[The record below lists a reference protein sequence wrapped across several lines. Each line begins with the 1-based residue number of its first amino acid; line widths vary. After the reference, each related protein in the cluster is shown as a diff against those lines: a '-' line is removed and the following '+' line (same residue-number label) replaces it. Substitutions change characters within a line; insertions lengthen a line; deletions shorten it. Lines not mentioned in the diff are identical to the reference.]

1 MKYIKLFE
9 AFQSTILSKT
19 LGYLDKWSKPVFL
32 EHVKKVCKEV
42 DFPISELNDDYF
54 QYLPFKKALS
64 VNSPGC
70 AIRQPFLSNNCI
82 ICC

>member
-54 QYLPFKKALS
+54 QYLPFKKAL
-64 VNSPGC
+64 
-70 AIRQPFLSNNCI
+70 
-82 ICC
+82 